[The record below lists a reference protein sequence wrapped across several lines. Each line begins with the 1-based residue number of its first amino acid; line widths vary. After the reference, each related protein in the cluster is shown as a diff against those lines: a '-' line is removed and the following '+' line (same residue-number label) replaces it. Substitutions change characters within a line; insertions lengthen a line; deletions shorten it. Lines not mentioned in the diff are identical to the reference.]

1 MTDKR
6 NGVPTLRAAAQELSV
21 VAFLAL
27 GLHPDSPEGQ
37 RVHARMA
44 RAVLL
49 TEAALR
55 TDRDLSARRTRRRRG
70 TDIHAPVTPTPL
82 RGNRM

>member
-6 NGVPTLRAAAQELSV
+6 NGVPTLRAAVE
-21 VAFLAL
+21 AL
-27 GLHPDSPEGQ
+27 IDYLDDPETFGAGFGDVDDL
-37 RVHARMA
+37 R
-44 RAVLL
+44 
-49 TEAALR
+49 AALR

-82 RGNRM
+82 RGNRHE